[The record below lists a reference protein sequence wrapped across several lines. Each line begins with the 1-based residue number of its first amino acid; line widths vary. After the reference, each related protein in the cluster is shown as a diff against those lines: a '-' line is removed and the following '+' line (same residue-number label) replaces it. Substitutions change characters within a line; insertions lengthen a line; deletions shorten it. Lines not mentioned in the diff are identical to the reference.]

1 MKFSEMPYERPDIE
15 ALKKFLDDAAARLA
29 AAGTFEEADEVFL
42 EVERGMSHAET
53 MLTIANIRH
62 DINTADEFYD
72 KEVEFA
78 DQALP
83 ELQEYSQKWD
93 LALLK
98 SPFRADF
105 ERKYNRIMF
114 LNTEISLRTFSPEIV
129 PELQRENALTTEY
142 SKLIASAQIP
152 FEGQVYTVSQLTPLK
167 QDPDDA
173 RRAAAWK
180 AEGEWYMQNAEKLDS
195 IYDELVRLRDTMGK
209 KLGHKN
215 YIPLGYDRMGR
226 NCYGQEDV
234 ERFRAAVVKHIVP
247 LADQVYRRQAERLGK
262 AYPMGYA
269 DNALEFRSGNARPCG
284 GPEDILAAGRKFYHE
299 LSPETAEFIDV
310 MYDNELL
317 DVLSRKGKAGGG
329 YCTSL
334 GEYHVPFIFANF
346 NGTSGDVEVVT
357 HEPATPSPTT
367 WGATSS
373 PPPASGRAWRAARY
387 TPCPWSSSPG
397 PGPRASSAA
406 TRASSATPIWPAR
419 SPSSPTAPWW
429 TTSSTS
435 PMSTRS
441 SPPPSATPSGR
452 ASPPSTCPG

>member
-15 ALKKFLDDAAARLA
+15 ALKKFLDDAAGRLA
-29 AAGTFEEADEVFL
+29 AAKAFEEADGVFL

-53 MLTIANIRH
+53 MLTIAHIRH

-83 ELQEYSQKWD
+83 ELQEYTQKWD
-93 LALLK
+93 LAMLK

-195 IYDELVRLRDTMGK
+195 IYDELVKLRDTMGK

-234 ERFRAAVVKHIVP
+234 
-247 LADQVYRRQAERLGK
+247 
-262 AYPMGYA
+262 
-269 DNALEFRSGNARPCG
+269 
-284 GPEDILAAGRKFYHE
+284 
-299 LSPETAEFIDV
+299 
-310 MYDNELL
+310 
-317 DVLSRKGKAGGG
+317 
-329 YCTSL
+329 
-334 GEYHVPFIFANF
+334 
-346 NGTSGDVEVVT
+346 
-357 HEPATPSPTT
+357 
-367 WGATSS
+367 
-373 PPPASGRAWRAARY
+373 
-387 TPCPWSSSPG
+387 
-397 PGPRASSAA
+397 
-406 TRASSATPIWPAR
+406 
-419 SPSSPTAPWW
+419 
-429 TTSSTS
+429 
-435 PMSTRS
+435 
-441 SPPPSATPSGR
+441 
-452 ASPPSTCPG
+452 

>member
-1 MKFSEMPYERPDIE
+1 MPYERPDIE

-105 ERKYNRIMF
+105 ERKYNRLMF

-180 AEGEWYMQNAEKLDS
+180 AEGEWYMQNADKLDS
-195 IYDELVRLRDTMGK
+195 IYDELVKLRDYIQENLHVEGDLRRDVQQNVKRLMEIGCYRGLRHRRGLPVRGQRTHTNARTRKGPRKQIGGK
-209 KLGHKN
+209 KK
-215 YIPLGYDRMGR
+215 
-226 NCYGQEDV
+226 
-234 ERFRAAVVKHIVP
+234 
-247 LADQVYRRQAERLGK
+247 
-262 AYPMGYA
+262 
-269 DNALEFRSGNARPCG
+269 
-284 GPEDILAAGRKFYHE
+284 
-299 LSPETAEFIDV
+299 
-310 MYDNELL
+310 
-317 DVLSRKGKAGGG
+317 
-329 YCTSL
+329 
-334 GEYHVPFIFANF
+334 
-346 NGTSGDVEVVT
+346 
-357 HEPATPSPTT
+357 
-367 WGATSS
+367 
-373 PPPASGRAWRAARY
+373 
-387 TPCPWSSSPG
+387 
-397 PGPRASSAA
+397 
-406 TRASSATPIWPAR
+406 
-419 SPSSPTAPWW
+419 
-429 TTSSTS
+429 
-435 PMSTRS
+435 
-441 SPPPSATPSGR
+441 
-452 ASPPSTCPG
+452 

>member
-1 MKFSEMPYERPDIE
+1 M
-15 ALKKFLDDAAARLA
+15 
-29 AAGTFEEADEVFL
+29 
-42 EVERGMSHAET
+42 
-53 MLTIANIRH
+53 
-62 DINTADEFYD
+62 
-72 KEVEFA
+72 EFA

-195 IYDELVRLRDTMGK
+195 IYDELVHLRDTMGK

-247 LADQVYRRQAERLGK
+247 W
-262 AYPMGYA
+262 PT
-269 DNALEFRSGNARPCG
+269 RSTAARPSAWAR
-284 GPEDILAAGRKFYHE
+284 PTRWATRTTPSSSAA
-299 LSPETAEFIDV
+299 
-310 MYDNELL
+310 
-317 DVLSRKGKAGGG
+317 
-329 YCTSL
+329 
-334 GEYHVPFIFANF
+334 
-346 NGTSGDVEVVT
+346 
-357 HEPATPSPTT
+357 ATPGP
-367 WGATSS
+367 AAVRRTSS
-373 PPPASGRAWRAARY
+373 PRAA
-387 TPCPWSSSPG
+387 SS
-397 PGPRASSAA
+397 
-406 TRASSATPIWPAR
+406 I
-419 SPSSPTAPWW
+419 
-429 TTSSTS
+429 
-435 PMSTRS
+435 MS
-441 SPPPSATPSGR
+441 
-452 ASPPSTCPG
+452 

>member
-195 IYDELVRLRDTMGK
+195 I
-209 KLGHKN
+209 
-215 YIPLGYDRMGR
+215 
-226 NCYGQEDV
+226 
-234 ERFRAAVVKHIVP
+234 
-247 LADQVYRRQAERLGK
+247 
-262 AYPMGYA
+262 
-269 DNALEFRSGNARPCG
+269 
-284 GPEDILAAGRKFYHE
+284 
-299 LSPETAEFIDV
+299 
-310 MYDNELL
+310 
-317 DVLSRKGKAGGG
+317 
-329 YCTSL
+329 
-334 GEYHVPFIFANF
+334 
-346 NGTSGDVEVVT
+346 
-357 HEPATPSPTT
+357 
-367 WGATSS
+367 
-373 PPPASGRAWRAARY
+373 
-387 TPCPWSSSPG
+387 
-397 PGPRASSAA
+397 
-406 TRASSATPIWPAR
+406 
-419 SPSSPTAPWW
+419 
-429 TTSSTS
+429 
-435 PMSTRS
+435 
-441 SPPPSATPSGR
+441 
-452 ASPPSTCPG
+452 